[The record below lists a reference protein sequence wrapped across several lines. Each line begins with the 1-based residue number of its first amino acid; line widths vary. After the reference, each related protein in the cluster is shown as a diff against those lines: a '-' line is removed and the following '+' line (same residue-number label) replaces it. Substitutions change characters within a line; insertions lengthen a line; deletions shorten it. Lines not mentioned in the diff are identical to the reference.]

1 MYLPVELWEKI
12 LLSINN
18 GASCGR
24 LYNVLPKKVREELI
38 YSYMDHR
45 KSIDIRILCAVKNT
59 TALFIENGIYI
70 KFFQDYIVE
79 NEVIFVRYGPNMITR
94 DGVLDCIVTATRNG
108 TIMFWDAYSN
118 QYIDRIN
125 VDDKIENLELHP
137 NKSRMVIST
146 INGTGLE
153 IQSII
158 FLEGGISFNET
169 IVGYDKDYDIK
180 LVYHPILPHL
190 YIIRSNGRIISVYLW
205 KYEEMYNQLDIFEYS
220 EFEKIELP
228 TIINFSINSVES
240 YIYTYH
246 LPFKITDKGEFECL
260 SRGLH
265 HYSIVKMEIRN
276 ARFFVKEVEILLYP
290 CREVID
296 YLRVGTKIY
305 YIENGMNII
314 EQNGMTTKVL
324 YVSEENIS
332 KIELRRGNLI
342 FLEGDLF
349 KRIDLDTY
357 GIDILFNWR
366 NGIMEEGDITLGA
379 YCVM

>member
-1 MYLPVELWEKI
+1 
-12 LLSINN
+12 
-18 GASCGR
+18 
-24 LYNVLPKKVREELI
+24 
-38 YSYMDHR
+38 
-45 KSIDIRILCAVKNT
+45 
-59 TALFIENGIYI
+59 
-70 KFFQDYIVE
+70 
-79 NEVIFVRYGPNMITR
+79 
-94 DGVLDCIVTATRNG
+94 
-108 TIMFWDAYSN
+108 
-118 QYIDRIN
+118 
-125 VDDKIENLELHP
+125 
-137 NKSRMVIST
+137 
-146 INGTGLE
+146 
-153 IQSII
+153 
-158 FLEGGISFNET
+158 
-169 IVGYDKDYDIK
+169 
-180 LVYHPILPHL
+180 
-190 YIIRSNGRIISVYLW
+190 
-205 KYEEMYNQLDIFEYS
+205 MYNQLDIFEYS

>member
-24 LYNVLPKKVREELI
+24 LYNVLPKKIREELVH
-38 YSYMDHR
+38 SYMDHR

-79 NEVIFVRYGPNMITR
+79 NDVIFVRYGPNMITR

-118 QYIDRIN
+118 RYIDRIN

-169 IVGYDKDYDIK
+169 IVGYDKNYEIK
-180 LVYHPILPHL
+180 LVYHPTLPHL

-290 CREVID
+290 CREVND

-332 KIELRRGNLI
+332 KIELRRRNLI
-342 FLEGDLF
+342 FLERDLF

-366 NGIMEEGDITLGA
+366 NGIMEKGDISLGA
-379 YCVM
+379 YCVI